1 VDAVAAPQLRRIAFV
16 TGRFLELQG
25 LLPAAFGMALV
36 FGCLVVRT
44 TGEAGRHV
52 GEIQAVLFAA
62 MYSGFVGREILAG
75 YRRVHGDAVG
85 TTRQKLSATLPTM
98 LVMVGAILDMLSRDA
113 GRPGPSAA
121 SLALIAF
128 SGWIVVRDWRW
139 RMHHLVGVAA
149 GVMGAL
155 MTASAPVSMD
165 RWGIDPA
172 RAEIFVIAY
181 MLIGLSM
188 AATGLLDH
196 RLLTQSHAVTAEPAP
211 HGRPLLRAGVAI
223 AFCIAGGV
231 AMRDF
236 HVEANFV
243 LSAALLL
250 AVLAVQVGLSIRDIS
265 AWARAVNA
273 GERAPGP
280 SGAGIPADVIVLSCA
295 LTIAAAID
303 TALLRYPILLTLTI
317 AASSVGIAVRRRPVR
332 WHYLLGAPAASA
344 ALALMPRLGPP
355 RALALLIFATAG
367 AVAIQ
372 ALVDHWMM
380 RHAHSS

>member
-52 GEIQAVLFAA
+52 GETQGVLFAA
-62 MYSGFVGREILAG
+62 IYSGFAGREILAS

-85 TTRQKLSATLPTM
+85 TIRQKFFATLPTM
-98 LVMVGAILDMLSRDA
+98 VVMLGAILDMLSRDA
-113 GRPGPSAA
+113 SRPGPSAA

-128 SGWIVVRDWRW
+128 SGWIVVRDWPW

-155 MTASAPVSMD
+155 VTASAPVSVD

-196 RLLTQSHAVTAEPAP
+196 LLLTQSLALTSEPPP

-223 AFCIAGGV
+223 AFCIAGGI

-250 AVLAVQVGLSIRDIS
+250 AVLAVQVGVSIRDIN

-273 GERAPGP
+273 GERASGPG
-280 SGAGIPADVIVLSCA
+280 GAWIPADVLALSCA

-303 TALLRYPILLTLTI
+303 TALLRYPVVLTVTI
-317 AASSVGIAVRRRPVR
+317 AVASVWFAFRRRPGR
-332 WHYLLGAPAASA
+332 WHYLLGALAASA
-344 ALALMPRLGPP
+344 ALVLMPRVGPP
-355 RALALLIFATAG
+355 RAVALLIFATAG

-372 ALVDHWMM
+372 ALVDHWLM
-380 RHAHSS
+380 RHAHTI